1 MKNYHP
7 KALKDKSIRMRREG
21 AKRKMIKKN
30 ARFSDKKYMTKD

>member
-21 AKRKMIKKN
+21 AKRKMIKKMH
-30 ARFSDKKYMTKD
+30 AFLTKNI